1 MLPEEDE
8 KTRKRFKGL
17 EIFEVAFATKPLT
30 GKQFLI
36 VRNATDTERAEGV
49 VDEQTIQ
56 SIISEAVQSAVG
68 SINTKLDE
76 VVQNQAKSQEDSTAV
91 MQRLDGLEE
100 FISGD
105 AIEEV
110 ELEGSDLDQAVGDI
124 VEDLLSENSEEG
136 SSEVIIDSD
145 ENVTESQQAT
155 A

>member
-49 VDEQTIQ
+49 VDEQAIQ

-76 VVQNQAKSQEDSTAV
+76 VVQNQAKSQEDSTAI
-91 MQRLDGLEE
+91 MQRMDGLEE

-110 ELEGSDLDQAVGDI
+110 ELEGS
-124 VEDLLSENSEEG
+124 
-136 SSEVIIDSD
+136 
-145 ENVTESQQAT
+145 
-155 A
+155 